1 MSKRET
7 IITTAMTLFNQK
19 SYTSIG

>member
-19 SYTSIG
+19 SYT

>member
-19 SYTSIG
+19 SYTS

>member
-19 SYTSIG
+19 SYTSI